1 METTAELLKVLGDPI
16 RLQIIKQLYKDKELC
31 ACNIQDNFHI
41 TQPTLSF
48 HMKKLINA
56 GLVTSR
62 KDGTWVKYQVN
73 HVLFL
78 NLLVDLYKFTDQ
90 ENMATEGCSCN
101 K

>member
-16 RLQIIKQLYKDKELC
+16 RLEIIKQLYKDKELC
-31 ACNIQDNFHI
+31 ACNIQDNFDI
-41 TQPTLSF
+41 SQPTLSF
-48 HMKKLINA
+48 HMKKLINV

-78 NLLVDLYKFTDQ
+78 NLLVDLYKLTDQ
-90 ENMATEGCSCN
+90 ESMSSEGCSCN